1 MTSTPKIVPL
11 NKEQHADTKIN
22 NNNAFSHISS
32 EHMLPV
38 VVHEFV
44 VAGAEFPIVFVKN
57 SENNTYQPVVM
68 LGLSAKQNLFMQGNE
83 WQALYVPRAIRNYP
97 LVLVK
102 DKPDGDRLMVAL
114 DEASERINQAE
125 GNPLFNEDGSES
137 EFLAHRKQQ
146 MAEYVDMGL
155 ITRNFVEKLQSL
167 LAAAP
172 RHGDSGLIA
181 VARSRVTVGADA
193 LLDDVWVLTA
203 PVGIG
208 ALASAEAA
216 LQWTLDYTRERK
228 AFGKA
233 VADFQNTRFKLAEMA
248 TEIQI
253 GRVFLDRCLELH
265 LQGKLDVPTAAMLK
279 YWGTDL
285 QCKVLD
291 ECVQLHG
298 GYGYMWEYPVAR
310 AWADAR
316 VQRIYAGTNE
326 IMKEIIARSL

>member
-11 NKEQHADTKIN
+11 NKEQHAATKIN
-22 NNNAFSHISS
+22 NTNAFSHISG

-44 VAGAEFPIVFVKN
+44 VAGAEFPIVFVKTN
-57 SENNTYQPVVM
+57 DSFQPVAM
-68 LGLSAKQNLFMQGNE
+68 LGLTAQQNLFMQGNE

-167 LAAAP
+167 E
-172 RHGDSGLIA
+172 LIKEQ
-181 VARSRVTVGADA
+181 
-193 LLDDVWVLTA
+193 VLTLNIKGEERRIN
-203 PVGIG
+203 GIYLIDEPKLNELSDETFLELRKSG
-208 ALASAEAA
+208 YLTAIYAMLMSLQHTQKLVKKVAEA
-216 LQWTLDYTRERK
+216 
-228 AFGKA
+228 
-233 VADFQNTRFKLAEMA
+233 
-248 TEIQI
+248 
-253 GRVFLDRCLELH
+253 
-265 LQGKLDVPTAAMLK
+265 
-279 YWGTDL
+279 
-285 QCKVLD
+285 
-291 ECVQLHG
+291 
-298 GYGYMWEYPVAR
+298 
-310 AWADAR
+310 
-316 VQRIYAGTNE
+316 
-326 IMKEIIARSL
+326 S